1 MLEQLEEAGEELKR
15 ADHLVYVSLKYTRT
29 ADVLLNS
36 LSRMIE
42 SYDHLIMALLEYAKD
57 TMGLETIPKTPIEK
71 GRVLKEYYKQ
81 QEIHDNIDLYFLL
94 RKISRSTYDS
104 EQEYRR
110 HVAILCTIDGREE
123 IINIDI
129 ITQYLEFE
137 KKFFSFVVKL
147 IGEYAKQK
155 HKEEEEG
162 WEKE

>member
-57 TMGLETIPKTPIEK
+57 VKGLETIPKTPIEK
-71 GRVLKEYYKQ
+71 GRVLKEYYEE

-110 HVAILCTIDGREE
+110 HVAIICTIDGREE
-123 IINIDI
+123 MINIDI

-137 KKFFSFVVKL
+137 KKFFGFVVGL
-147 IGEYAKQK
+147 IGEHAKKK